1 MTVAIVGLI
10 GVLVGGLLNKVGDAW
25 LARREQLLT
34 GIAAARLVAG

>member
-25 LARREQLLT
+25 LARRQQLLT
-34 GIAAARLVAG
+34 SIAAARLVAG